1 MAIKRQNLEASKTR
15 RIRPLL
21 GRPFGGSAWRVN
33 AGNLLSTFS
42 GASACLSTLFM
53 GPVPFGGRG
62 RGLSASPR
70 PVVVGGRLNS
80 RWDFLTLS
88 AESARFLAVACQA
101 SMGYE
106 VATRV

>member
-53 GPVPFGGRG
+53 GPIPFGGRG

-80 RWDFLTLS
+80 RWDVSDTLRR
-88 AESARFLAVACQA
+88 ECQVLG
-101 SMGYE
+101 SSLPG
-106 VATRV
+106 VDGL